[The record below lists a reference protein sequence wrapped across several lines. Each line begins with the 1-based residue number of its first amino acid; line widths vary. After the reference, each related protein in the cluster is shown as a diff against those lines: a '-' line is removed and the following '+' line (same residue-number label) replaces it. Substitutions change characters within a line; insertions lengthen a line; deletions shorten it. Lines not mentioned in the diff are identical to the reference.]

1 MPLEKRRV
9 CEYADTCPEPI
20 YDTQT
25 MFCILY
31 SPNEEKDA
39 DLFQRNLLE
48 TRLRQGRRDF
58 DGIAFVGAA

>member
-1 MPLEKRRV
+1 
-9 CEYADTCPEPI
+9 
-20 YDTQT
+20 

-39 DLFQRNLLE
+39 DIFQRNLLE